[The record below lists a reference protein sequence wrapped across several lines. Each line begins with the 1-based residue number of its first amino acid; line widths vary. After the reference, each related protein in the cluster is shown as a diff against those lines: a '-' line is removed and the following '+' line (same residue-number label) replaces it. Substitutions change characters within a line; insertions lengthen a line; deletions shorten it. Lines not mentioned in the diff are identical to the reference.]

1 MHSRTLVIAIT
12 FIITALVLYTIGV
25 WSERFQRKLKWW
37 HMAFFWMGFTADT
50 IGTTAMSILSGSL
63 FAFTFHGI
71 TGNIAIFLMGFH
83 AIWATVVLIRKNE
96 KMILNFHRFSILVWA
111 IWLIPM
117 ITGAVF
123 GASH

>member
-1 MHSRTLVIAIT
+1 MHSQTLIVAIS
-12 FIITALVLYTIGV
+12 FIILALLLYTVGV
-25 WSERFQRKLKWW
+25 WSERFQHKLKWW
-37 HMAFFWMGFTADT
+37 HTMLFWGGLTADT

-63 FAFTFHGI
+63 FAVTFHGI
-71 TGNIAIFLMGFH
+71 TGNIAISLMLFH

-96 KMILNFHRFSILVWA
+96 KMILNFHRFSILVWV

-117 ITGAVF
+117 ISGAIL

>member
-1 MHSRTLVIAIT
+1 MHSRTLIIAIS
-12 FIITALVLYTIGV
+12 FIMSALVLYTIGV
-25 WSERFQRKLKWW
+25 WSERIQRKLKWW
-37 HMAFFWMGFTADT
+37 HTLFFWGGFTADT

-71 TGNIAIFLMGFH
+71 TGNIAIFLMGIH
-83 AIWATVVLIRKNE
+83 AVWATIVLIRKNE
-96 KMILNFHRFSILVWA
+96 KMISTFHKFSILVWA

>member
-1 MHSRTLVIAIT
+1 MHSRTLIIAIT
-12 FIITALVLYTIGV
+12 FIILALVLYTVGV
-25 WSERFQRKLKWW
+25 WAERFQRKLKWW
-37 HMAFFWMGFTADT
+37 HTALFWTGFTADT

-63 FAFTFHGI
+63 FAVTFHGI
-71 TGNIAIFLMGFH
+71 TGNIAIGLMLFH
-83 AIWATVVLIRKNE
+83 AIWATVVLTRKNE

-117 ITGAVF
+117 ISGAVF

>member
-1 MHSRTLVIAIT
+1 MHSQTLVIAII
-12 FIITALVLYTIGV
+12 FIISALVLYTIGV
-25 WSERFQRKLKWW
+25 WSERFQRRLKWW
-37 HMAFFWMGFTADT
+37 HTILFWGGFTADT

-71 TGNIAIFLMGFH
+71 TGNIAIFLMGIH
-83 AIWATVVLIRKNE
+83 ATWATIVLIRNNE
-96 KMILNFHRFSILVWA
+96 KMIRNFHRFSILVWA

-123 GASH
+123 GATH

>member
-1 MHSRTLVIAIT
+1 MHSRTLIIAIS
-12 FIITALVLYTIGV
+12 FILLALVLYTVGV
-25 WSERFQRKLKWW
+25 WAERIQRKLKWW
-37 HMAFFWMGFTADT
+37 HTVFFWTGFTADT

-63 FAFTFHGI
+63 FAVTFHGI
-71 TGNIAIFLMGFH
+71 TGNIAIGLMLFH
-83 AIWATVVLIRKNE
+83 AIWATVVLTQKNE
-96 KMILNFHRFSILVWA
+96 KMILNFHRFSIMVWA

>member
-1 MHSRTLVIAIT
+1 MHDRTLLIAII
-12 FIITALVLYTIGV
+12 FMLLAMLLYTIGV
-25 WSERFQRKLKWW
+25 WSERFQRRLKWW
-37 HMAFFWMGFTADT
+37 HTLFFWSGFIADT
-50 IGTTAMSILSGSL
+50 TGTTAMSMLSGSL
-63 FAFTFHGI
+63 FAATFHGI

-117 ITGAVF
+117 ITGAIF
-123 GASH
+123 GGAR

>member
-1 MHSRTLVIAIT
+1 MHSRTLAIAIT
-12 FIITALVLYTIGV
+12 FIILALVLYTIGV
-25 WSERFQRKLKWW
+25 WSERIQRRLRWW
-37 HMAFFWMGFTADT
+37 HMALFWAGFTADT
-50 IGTTAMSILSGSL
+50 TGTTAMSILSGSL

-83 AIWATVVLIRKNE
+83 AVWATVVLIRKNE
-96 KMILNFHRFSILVWA
+96 KMIVNFHRFSILVWA

>member
-1 MHSRTLVIAIT
+1 MRSVTLLVAIH
-12 FIITALVLYTIGV
+12 FIILALLLYTVGV
-25 WSERFQRKLKWW
+25 WSERIQHRLKWW
-37 HMAFFWMGFTADT
+37 HTILFWTGFTADT

-83 AIWATVVLIRKNE
+83 AVWATIVLTRKKE
-96 KMILNFHRFSILVWA
+96 KMILNFHRFSIVVWA